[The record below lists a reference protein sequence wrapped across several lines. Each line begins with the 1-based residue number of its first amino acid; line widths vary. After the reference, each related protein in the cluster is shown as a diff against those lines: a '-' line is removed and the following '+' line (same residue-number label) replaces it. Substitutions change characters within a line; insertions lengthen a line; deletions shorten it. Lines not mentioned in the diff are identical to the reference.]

1 MISKQWPKAQLH
13 YIKKHLNNI
22 TTLDLSTYSH
32 SFSLKNKMGRLV
44 WNISSLILFRPF
56 GSRLFK
62 KWRVLVLKCFGAK
75 IEWSSHIYAS
85 VRIWAPWN
93 LEIGANS
100 SLGPEV
106 DCYNQGMIR
115 IGTNTVISQKAYLC
129 ASSHDYT
136 QKKFPLVLRP
146 IQIGDGVW
154 IAAAAFIGPNVSIGD
169 HAVIAARAVVI
180 KQVDENTIVGGNPAK
195 FIKNRKLE

>member
-1 MISKQWPKAQLH
+1 M
-13 YIKKHLNNI
+13 
-22 TTLDLSTYSH
+22 DLSTYSH
-32 SFSLKNKMGRLV
+32 SFSLKNKISRLL
-44 WNISSLILFRPF
+44 WNVTSLFFFRPF
-56 GSRLFK
+56 SSRLFR
-62 KWRVLVLKCFGAK
+62 KWRVFILKCFGAK
-75 IEWSSHIYAS
+75 IEWSSHIYSS

-136 QKKFPLVLRP
+136 QQSFPLVLRP
-146 IQIGDGVW
+146 IKIGDGVW
-154 IAAAAFIGPNVSIGD
+154 IAAAAFVGPNVNIGD

-180 KQVDENTIVGGNPAK
+180 KDVDENAIVGGNPAK
-195 FIKNRKLE
+195 LIKNRML